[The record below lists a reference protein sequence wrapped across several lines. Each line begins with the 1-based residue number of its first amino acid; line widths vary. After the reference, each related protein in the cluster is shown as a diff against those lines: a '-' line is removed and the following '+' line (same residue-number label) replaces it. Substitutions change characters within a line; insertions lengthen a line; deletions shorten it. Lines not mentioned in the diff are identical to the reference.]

1 MQGLEDARG
10 QMAFNILNKVVQVS
24 IGEFML
30 VVCILLTVDSK
41 WKVIKS
47 VQLMMSF
54 EVPKGST
61 EDLAKQLIDTG
72 QFNHEYTILV
82 RDMIQ
87 YVELNPP

>member
-41 WKVIKS
+41 WKVIKP